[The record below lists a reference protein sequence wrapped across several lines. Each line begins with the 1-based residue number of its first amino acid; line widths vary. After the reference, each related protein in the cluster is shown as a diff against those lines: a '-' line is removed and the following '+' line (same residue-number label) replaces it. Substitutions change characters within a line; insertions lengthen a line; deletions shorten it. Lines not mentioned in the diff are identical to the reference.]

1 MYRPSYQKDKT
12 VNFTYGN
19 EFVLASTLEDYV
31 GIYTLDNRG
40 RPLSDPT
47 VTGGNVEVLTKKPL
61 PLKTN
66 IDTNLYYKIKRFK
79 LQERL
84 HPSAHVPVVT
94 KEDIARGYM
103 LRYVAQKKNEPH
115 IIIEVDPKDTAIVP
129 NDTSVFFAIGKIDPF
144 IWRQT
149 EIRWIISGP
158 FDEIIANNRKTL
170 SYTEQRIPGI
180 SKFFTDLAEYVQ
192 VPVTRPDRIYT
203 NGDPVPEQLPASYQL
218 HTNNTIPIGQACA
231 SCMFRFGNNCQ
242 KWNAPVRDT
251 HWCGAWELGN
261 Q

>member
-1 MYRPSYQKDKT
+1 MYRPSYQKNKT

-19 EFVLASTLEDYV
+19 EFVLAGTLEDYV
-31 GIYTLDNRG
+31 GIYTLDGRG
-40 RPLSDPT
+40 RPISDPT
-47 VTGGNVEVLTKKPL
+47 VTKGRAEVLMKKPL
-61 PLKTN
+61 PMKTN
-66 IDTNLYYKIKRFK
+66 PDTKKYYEIKRFN
-79 LQERL
+79 LEERL
-84 HPSAHVPVVT
+84 YPTSYIPTVT
-94 KEDIARGYM
+94 KEDIDRGYM

-115 IIIEVDPKDTAIVP
+115 IIIEVAKDDTAIVP
-129 NDTSVFFAIGKIDPF
+129 NDTSIFFTVGKIDPF

-180 SKFFTDLAEYVQ
+180 SKFFSDLAEYVQ
-192 VPVTRPDRIYT
+192 VPVDRPDRIYT
-203 NGDPVPEQLPASYQL
+203 NGDPVPEQLPQSYQL
-218 HTNNTIPIGQACA
+218 HTNKTIPIGQACA
-231 SCMFRFGNNCQ
+231 SCKFRFGDNCR
-242 KWNAPVRDT
+242 KWDAPVRNT